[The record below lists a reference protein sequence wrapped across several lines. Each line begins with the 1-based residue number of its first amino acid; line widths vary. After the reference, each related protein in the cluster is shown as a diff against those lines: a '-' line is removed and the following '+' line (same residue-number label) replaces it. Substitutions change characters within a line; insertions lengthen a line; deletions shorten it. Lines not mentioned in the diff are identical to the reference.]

1 MSRIVKKKQ
10 EVIPQQEPQIRLN
23 VKDTDF
29 LLKVLSR
36 STFDGTEVELAYLVI
51 QKIGQI
57 HRSNLDG

>member
-1 MSRIVKKKQ
+1 MSRVIKEKQ
-10 EVIPQQEPQIRLN
+10 EVMPQQEPQIRLN